1 MAQTFKVFPDEDL
14 LAQSVSSLAV
24 ADILQGLAEKSIF
37 HLALTGG
44 KSGNLVSDFLC
55 REFNEDPSRFAGLH
69 IWWGDE
75 RFVATTSTE
84 RNDYLLN
91 RNMRQ
96 NSFIHL
102 HPVLSPEA
110 VDDVEMAAKRYNTD
124 LVGIEMDLGVF
135 GVGPDGHI
143 ASLFPALWKSD
154 EGRSDEERSVI
165 AIRDSPKPPPQRVTF
180 TMRKIN
186 SINRLWMIA
195 AGESKRELVE
205 KIVAADM
212 QLPVCHAR
220 GVSESLIF
228 VDQASAPI

>member
-1 MAQTFKVFPDEDL
+1 MAQTFKVFPDEDF
-14 LAQSVSSLAV
+14 LARSVSSLAV
-24 ADILQGLAEKSIF
+24 AHILQGLAEKSIF

-75 RFVATTSTE
+75 RFVAATSTE

-91 RNMRQ
+91 RNMAQ
-96 NSFIHL
+96 NSFIHM
-102 HPVLSPEA
+102 HPVLPPEA
-110 VDDVEMAAKRYNTD
+110 VDDVETAAKRYNTD

-143 ASLFPALWKSD
+143 ASLFPHLWQPD
-154 EGRSDEERSVI
+154 ESRSVI

-180 TMRKIN
+180 SMRKIN

-220 GVSESLIF
+220 GVSESLVF
-228 VDQASAPI
+228 VDQVSAPIQ